1 MAIPLTKLRE
11 YENKRVKMRFDDG
24 YEYVATLLSAT
35 QDMDGSLH
43 LVYEKVEWI
52 NDPSILE
59 NLKNKALYSEGE
71 ALASIEEV
79 PSGVQV

>member
-1 MAIPLTKLRE
+1 
-11 YENKRVKMRFDDG
+11 
-24 YEYVATLLSAT
+24 
-35 QDMDGSLH
+35 MDGSLH